1 MRWMTVV
8 EWEDKGGRE
17 LEAPTT
23 YVYAMHPE
31 EGGLRVLAYWCHIE
45 KEWVCWDD
53 DYPVERG
60 GFTVTHVL
68 EVTDPEEV

>member
-8 EWEDKGGRE
+8 EWEAVEGSKRDE
-17 LEAPTT
+17 TAT

-31 EGGLRVLAYWCHIE
+31 EGGLRVLAHWCQIE
-45 KEWVCWDD
+45 NEWVCEDD